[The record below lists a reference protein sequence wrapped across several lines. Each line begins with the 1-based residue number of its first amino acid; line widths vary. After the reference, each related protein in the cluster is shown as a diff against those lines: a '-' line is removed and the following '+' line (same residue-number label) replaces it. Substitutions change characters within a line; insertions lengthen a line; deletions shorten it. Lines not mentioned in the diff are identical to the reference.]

1 MLAGTR
7 RGRARAGNASSAQGG
22 GLRRLMVIADFQF
35 GPSAGRAIF
44 PRQTRIEYSAKTGR
58 IRRASFRGQVLA
70 TLIPAT
76 GLLALTPLAAKRF
89 VKAFPPPRQR
99 VIVASEAGEF
109 ISRGKS
115 VFARHVIDVDP
126 DLRPN
131 DEVIVTDGSDRILA
145 VGKALL
151 SPDEMLSFK
160 IGVAVKTRAGSR
172 PKPS

>member
-7 RGRARAGNASSAQGG
+7 RARARADSSQMG
-22 GLRRLMVIADFQF
+22 GLRRLRVIADFQF
-35 GPSAGRAIF
+35 GPPAGKVIF
-44 PRQTRIEYSAKTGR
+44 PNKTRIEYSAKTGR
-58 IRRASFRGQVLA
+58 IRRASFRGHVLA

-89 VKAFPPPRQR
+89 ARAFPPPRQR
-99 VIVASEAGEF
+99 VIVAGEVGEF
-109 ISRGKS
+109 IARGRS

-131 DEVIVTDGSDRILA
+131 DEAIVTDGEDKVLA

-151 SPDEMLSFK
+151 SPEEMLSFK
-160 IGVAVKTRAGSR
+160 IGVAVKTRTGIR
-172 PKPS
+172 PRTS

>member
-1 MLAGTR
+1 
-7 RGRARAGNASSAQGG
+7 
-22 GLRRLMVIADFQF
+22 MVIADFQF
-35 GPSAGRAIF
+35 GPPAGKAIF
-44 PRQTRIEYSAKTGR
+44 PKRTSIEYSAKTGR
-58 IRRASFRGQVLA
+58 IRRASFRGKVLA

-76 GLLALTPLAAKRF
+76 GLLALTPLAAQRF
-89 VKAFPPPRQR
+89 AKAFPPPRQR
-99 VIVASEAGEF
+99 VIVAKEAGEF

-115 VFARHVIDVDP
+115 VFARHVVDVDA

-131 DEVIVTDGSDRILA
+131 DEVIVTDVDDKVLA

-172 PKPS
+172 PRPS